1 MENEKK
7 ISVCFTGHRRIKRE
21 DLPALVGRL
30 DVLIARCADAGYTN
44 FIAGGAVGFDTLAAK
59 RVIEARKIRPEIT
72 LELILP
78 CRDQTSRWKDLRDIN
93 TYRDLKGEADR
104 VEYLQIFYDAECM
117 MKRNRKMVD
126 SSSVCIA
133 YFNGK
138 SGGTAN
144 TVEYAA
150 RQGLKIIN
158 LYRDE
163 KEKKEEK

>member
-1 MENEKK
+1 MEYKK
-7 ISVCFTGHRRIKRE
+7 ETSVCFTGHRNIKKE
-21 DLPALVGRL
+21 DLPALIERL
-30 DVLIARCADAGYTN
+30 DVLIERCAQRGFTN

-59 RVIEARKIRPEIT
+59 RVIEARSRRPEIT

-144 TVEYAA
+144 TLEYAA
-150 RQGLKIIN
+150 RQGLKVIN
-158 LYRDE
+158 LFRD
-163 KEKKEEK
+163 KEK

>member
-1 MENEKK
+1 MENSKE
-7 ISVCFTGHRRIKRE
+7 ISVCFTGHRKIKNE
-21 DLPALVGRL
+21 DLPALVRRL
-30 DVLIARCADAGYTN
+30 DVLIDRCADAGCTN

-59 RVIEARKIRPEIT
+59 RVIEARRRRPEIT

-78 CRDQTSRWKDLRDIN
+78 CRDQTSRWKSLSDIN

-104 VEYLQIFYDAECM
+104 VEYLQIFYDSDCM

-144 TVEYAA
+144 TVDYAR
-150 RQGLKIIN
+150 RQGLKVIN
-158 LYRDE
+158 LYLD
-163 KEKKEEK
+163 KEK

>member
-1 MENEKK
+1 MDQSKEK
-7 ISVCFTGHRRIKRE
+7 SVCFTGHRNIKKE
-21 DLPALVGRL
+21 DLAALTERL
-30 DVLIARCADAGYTN
+30 DVLIDRCAAKGYTN

-59 RVIEARKIRPEIT
+59 RVLEAKRRNPDIT

-78 CRDQTSRWKDLRDIN
+78 CRDQTSRWKSLDDIN

-104 VEYLQIFYDAECM
+104 VEYLQIFYDADCM
-117 MKRNRKMVD
+117 MNRNMKMVD

-144 TVEYAA
+144 TVEYAK
-150 RQGLKIIN
+150 RQGLKVIN
-158 LYRDE
+158 LYLDKDE
-163 KEKKEEK
+163 